1 MRAVDVQMR
10 RVLDANCFQDPLL
23 EEYLRSSPDNFVVF
37 TDFACMETYK
47 PASVANI
54 HKSIQIAARHPAQV
68 IVLKPTPEIIRLQD
82 RDPHLNSDEFIDAGQ
97 TKGFADF
104 CEGVRLAANGD
115 QRFERQVLAFR
126 REALRHFDRML
137 SEAEGYGE
145 SVAAVRSSLSPDH
158 VRALRERAPL
168 SGEAAKEMI
177 KSILLIAGTLF
188 RDHPEVTRLPKPFSA
203 ARKTHIFRIA
213 LANYLLAAR
222 WIGDGGALGVKR
234 ERLRNDIVDMT
245 YVAFAAQF
253 DGLLTRDKKML
264 ELYEE
269 TRFILDEILAD

>member
-1 MRAVDVQMR
+1 MR

-23 EEYLRSSPDNFVVF
+23 DEYLRSSTDNFVVF

-54 HKSIQIAARHPAQV
+54 YKSIQVAARYPAQV
-68 IVLKPTPEIIRLQD
+68 LVLKPTPEIIRLQD
-82 RDPHLNSDEFIDAGQ
+82 RDPHLGPDEFVDVEQ
-97 TKGFADF
+97 TKGFAKF
-104 CEGVRLAANGD
+104 CEGVRRAAGGD
-115 QRFERQVLAFR
+115 KWFERQVLGFR

-137 SEAEGYGE
+137 SDAEGYGD
-145 SVAAVRSSLSPDH
+145 SIAAVRGSLTAEH

-168 SGEAAKEMI
+168 SPGDGQKMIEMI
-177 KSILLIAGTLF
+177 LWIAGILF

-213 LANYLLAAR
+213 LANYVLAAR
-222 WIGDGGALGVKR
+222 WIGDGGAVGVKS

-245 YVAFAAQF
+245 YVAFATQF
-253 DGLLTRDKKML
+253 DGLLSRDKKML

-269 TRFILDEILAD
+269 TRFILDEVFVD

>member
-1 MRAVDVQMR
+1 MR

-54 HKSIQIAARHPAQV
+54 HKSIQIAARYPAQV

-82 RDPHLNSDEFIDAGQ
+82 RDPHLSSGEFIDADQ
-97 TKGFADF
+97 TKGFAKF
-104 CEGVRLAANGD
+104 CEGIRRAASGD
-115 QRFERQVLAFR
+115 KWFERQVLAFR
-126 REALRHFDRML
+126 GEALRHFDRML

-145 SVAAVRSSLSPDH
+145 SVATVRGSLTAEH

-168 SGEAAKEMI
+168 SPEDGQEMI
-177 KSILLIAGTLF
+177 NMILGIAGILF

-203 ARKTHIFRIA
+203 ARKTHVFRIA

-222 WIGDGGALGVKR
+222 WIGDGGAVGVKR

-245 YVAFAAQF
+245 YVAFATQF
-253 DGLLTRDKKML
+253 DGLLSRDKKML
-264 ELYEE
+264 ELYEQ
-269 TRFILDEILAD
+269 TRFLLDEVFAD

>member
-1 MRAVDVQMR
+1 MR
-10 RVLDANCFQDPLL
+10 RVLDANCFQDPVL
-23 EEYLRSSPDNFVVF
+23 EEYLRSSPDNFVVL

-47 PASVANI
+47 PACIANI
-54 HKSIQIAARHPAQV
+54 HKSIQIAARFPAQV

-82 RDPHLNSDEFIDAGQ
+82 RAPHLSPDEFIDEAQ
-97 TKGFADF
+97 TNGFADF

-115 QRFERQVLAFR
+115 PRFEQQILAHR

-137 SEAEGYGE
+137 SEAETYAEGIG
-145 SVAAVRSSLSPDH
+145 AVRSSLRPEH
-158 VRALRERAPL
+158 VRGLRERTPL
-168 SGEAAKEMI
+168 AREDAHEMI
-177 KSILLIAGTLF
+177 KMVLLLAGILF

-203 ARKTHIFRIA
+203 ARNTHLFRIA

-222 WIGDGGALGVKR
+222 WIGDGGALGVKS

-245 YVAFAAQF
+245 YVAFATQF
-253 DGLLTRDKKML
+253 DGLLSRDKKML

-269 TRFILDEILAD
+269 TRFVLDEVLAD